1 MEPISITVATYV
13 ATKLIDQFISQ
24 EGYGCIKKA
33 LFPQKRYVDR
43 LYQLIEETAIEFEET
58 YPVESGA
65 IPFYHSEP
73 LFEMLNEHIF
83 FKEFPD

>member
-33 LFPQKRYVDR
+33 LFPKDTWIDY
-43 LYQLIEETAIEFEET
+43 I
-58 YPVESGA
+58 
-65 IPFYHSEP
+65 
-73 LFEMLNEHIF
+73 N
-83 FKEFPD
+83 